1 MYIRMHGHAF
11 MVVKVGYGVYN
22 HSNGA
27 FIRDCNDIDCRG
39 NTKPG
44 ESLCND
50 ATWRNSS
57 WLNGNVP
64 DMVQRGAVLVLLL
77 CEHFRFFG
85 H

>member
-1 MYIRMHGHAF
+1 MNSLSINKDDLIQMTFLNMGQGRFDDHPVHMHGHAF

-50 ATWRNSS
+50 AT
-57 WLNGNVP
+57 
-64 DMVQRGAVLVLLL
+64 
-77 CEHFRFFG
+77 
-85 H
+85 